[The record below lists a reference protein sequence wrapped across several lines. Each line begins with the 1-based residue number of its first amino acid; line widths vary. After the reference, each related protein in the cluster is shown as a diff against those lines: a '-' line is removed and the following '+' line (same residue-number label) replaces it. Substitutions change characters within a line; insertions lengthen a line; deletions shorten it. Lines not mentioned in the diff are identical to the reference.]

1 MIFERECRA
10 GARLLCVLILPVL
23 TAGSF
28 STYAQTGSRTFVET
42 GKVVAGRFLD
52 YWGNHGG
59 LAQQGYPIS
68 DEMQEVSPTDGK
80 TYRVQYFERAVF
92 EYHPENRPPFDVLL
106 SLLGTFA
113 YQQKYLDGTGAPT
126 QQPNS
131 GAGFVLFEQTG
142 KHLGGRFLEYW
153 QQNGGVLQQGY
164 PISEE
169 FTEVSELNGQS
180 YKVQYFERAVFEYHP
195 ENRPPFDVLLS
206 QLGTLRYRQEYLP
219 VPTVT
224 PSPAPTS
231 TATTGGTGSDWPM
244 YGQNPGRTGYNSE
257 ESLIG
262 ASNVQQLVS
271 RWQAAL
277 GTNGNPSSSSPV
289 VAGGRVY
296 VGSSA
301 PEGPNFYAFD
311 ASSGVPSWSANVGY
325 FESCD
330 GVGVGSTAAISGTV
344 LVVGGGDAAYYGLN
358 ADTGEQMWRV
368 AMDAG
373 PSAFAWESPLL
384 ANGRAYI
391 GIASDCDNPSV
402 RGEVRALDMFTGD
415 QLASRPFVPEDQAGA
430 GIWNSP
436 ALSPD
441 GTKLVV
447 ATGEDFGGY
456 DGPYNRAM
464 VLLDPLNLDVLQAN
478 KQGNVDADGD
488 FATSPIVLD
497 HGGRTLVF
505 AGNKDRNF
513 YMYDLAN
520 IQGGAI
526 WHRDVGFQVGV
537 LPAYAPDSGGTVLFV
552 ADRML
557 YAVDPATGVDRWL
570 PVPVGK
576 VHSNIA
582 VANHL
587 VFLNGGA
594 DGLKIIDIRS
604 GKILRTILPTEAGP
618 TFSGVALAHGF
629 VYWVSGSHLNSWS
642 LPAP

>member
-10 GARLLCVLILPVL
+10 GARLLCALILPVL

-52 YWGNHGG
+52 YWDNHGG

-80 TYRVQYFERAVF
+80 TYLVQYFERAVF
-92 EYHPENRPPFDVLL
+92 EYHPENTPPFDVLL

-113 YQQKYLDGTGAPT
+113 YQQKYLDGTGAPA

-131 GAGFVLFEQTG
+131 GAGSLLFEQTG
-142 KHLGGRFLEYW
+142 KHVGGRFLEYW

-195 ENRPPFDVLLS
+195 ENTPPFDVLLS
-206 QLGTLRYRQEYLP
+206 QLGTVRYKQGYLP

-224 PSPAPTS
+224 PSPTPTS
-231 TATTGGTGSDWPM
+231 TTGGTGSDWSM
-244 YGQNPGRTGYNSE
+244 YGQNPGRTGYSGE
-257 ESLIG
+257 ENVIG
-262 ASNVQQLVS
+262 TSNVQQLVS
-271 RWQAAL
+271 RWQAPL

-311 ASSGVPSWSANVGY
+311 ASSGLPSWSANVGY

-330 GVGVGSTAAISGTV
+330 GVGIGSTAAISGTV

-384 ANGRAYI
+384 AHGRAYI

-464 VLLDPLNLDVLQAN
+464 VLLDPLSLDVLQAK

-488 FATSPIVLD
+488 FATSPIVFD

-557 YAVDPATGVDRWL
+557 YAVDPDTGVDRWP

-604 GKILRTILPTEAGP
+604 GKILRTILPTESGP

-629 VYWVSGSHLNSWS
+629 VYWVSGSHLNAWS